1 MSDNKYN
8 RTYQSPLQ
16 GVGGSSPL
24 QGVGGMG
31 VEGASL
37 AIRTTPQAVYIDA
50 GSGERA
56 HQRGTLRYAVTARQL
71 VIYPA
76 QGYEP
81 VAAARFDRGITV
93 DGTPLT
99 PDNAEELLADLF
111 AEPGGSGTDPPQ
123 SIPEAD
129 IAALFTPQPPEGG
142 A

>member
-1 MSDNKYN
+1 MNDNKYN
-8 RTYQSPLQ
+8 QASQ
-16 GVGGSSPL
+16 SPL

-99 PDNAEELLADLF
+99 PDNAEEPARRPLRRTRRQRHRPAAKHPRGRHRRTLH
-111 AEPGGSGTDPPQ
+111 PP
-123 SIPEAD
+123 SP
-129 IAALFTPQPPEGG
+129 LKGG